1 VRKLNS
7 GKICFACISAYLFI
21 CTLFFSCA
29 QILNPG
35 GGAKD
40 TAVPQVVKYT
50 PDSAAKNFKGK
61 EINIA
66 FDEYI
71 QLKDLNSQLT
81 VSPPLEIQ
89 PEVKL
94 VKNKIIN
101 IEFKEPLKDNS
112 TYTINFGSSIADIT
126 EGNVKEN
133 FQYVFSTGNFIDSL
147 SLTGTVMYAQDLKP
161 EKDVLVMLYSDFSD
175 SVVFKRKPDYFGKT
189 KTDGSFQINN
199 IRNGKY
205 KVIALK
211 DEDENFLYTPVAEYF
226 AFADSLI
233 DLTKNKKV
241 NLYLFK
247 EEEQKL
253 FLRKWGTSYGSVSLI
268 FSKPIDKIETK
279 GFNNTDTKDFLK
291 EENLTRDTIIY
302 WFPKFT
308 DDSIQFY
315 VDVNGNRFDTI
326 NICGCTLKK
335 KKINAPE
342 KLEVSSNLVPGKL
355 FDYNPINLMLRFN
368 HPVKLMEKGKILYSE
383 DSVLIEKHRFFLG
396 GKENSR
402 KLMLGLI
409 LDTIPPDLV
418 QSNLFKENKN
428 YNILIPKG
436 TFTDI
441 FGLTNDSFKLEFKT
455 QEQKYYGTLKVKLTT
470 KTGEKKIVQLLDE
483 KGSVIKSEIIE
494 GNKDLFYDYLA
505 PKNFKIRVIYDAN
518 NNGKWDTGNFM
529 NKKQPEKVIYYTQP
543 ITVRS
548 NWDLEIE
555 WEIK

>member
-1 VRKLNS
+1 MRKLNS
-7 GKICFACISAYLFI
+7 GKICFVCISAHVFI
-21 CTLFFSCA
+21 STLFFSCA
-29 QILNPG
+29 QILNPSG
-35 GGAKD
+35 GPKD
-40 TAVPQVVKYT
+40 NSPPRVVKYM

-81 VSPPLEIQ
+81 VSPPLETQ
-89 PEVKL
+89 PEIKL
-94 VKNKIIN
+94 LKNKIIN

-112 TYTINFGSSIADIT
+112 TYTINFGGAITDIT

-147 SLTGTVMYAQDLKP
+147 SLTGSVMYAQDLKP
-161 EKDVLVMLYSDFSD
+161 EKNVLVMLYSDFSD

-199 IRNGKY
+199 IRSGKY
-205 KVIALK
+205 KVVALK
-211 DEDENFLYTPVAEYF
+211 DEDGNFLYTPIAEYF
-226 AFADSLI
+226 AFADSFI
-233 DLTKNKKV
+233 DLSKNKKV

-253 FLRKWGTSYGSVSLI
+253 FLRKMIPGYGSATLI
-268 FSKPIDKIETK
+268 FSKPIDKIEIKGFGKTDTK
-279 GFNNTDTKDFLK
+279 GFIKENNYVQDTV
-291 EENLTRDTIIY
+291 TY
-302 WFPKFT
+302 WFPNFT

-315 VDVNGNRFDTI
+315 LDVNRSRFDTV
-326 NICGCTLKK
+326 NISGGSLKK

-342 KLEVSSNLVPGKL
+342 KLEIKTNIVPGQA
-355 FDYNPINLMLRFN
+355 FDLNKYLYISLSHPI
-368 HPVKLMEKGKILYSE
+368 PAKSDPTIKIILLE
-383 DSVLIEKHRFFLG
+383 NKDSIGHDFLFLG
-396 GKENSR
+396 NDIRTFGINPDRLPSVKPIQGFKSDSSYQ
-402 KLMLGLI
+402 LLI
-409 LDTIPPDLV
+409 LP
-418 QSNLFKENKN
+418 
-428 YNILIPKG
+428 G
-436 TFTDI
+436 AFTDI
-441 FGLTNDSFKLEFKT
+441 FGLTNDTLKINFKT

-483 KGSVIKSEIIE
+483 KGNVVKSDIID
-494 GNKDLFYDYLA
+494 GNKNLFYDYLA
-505 PKNFKIRVIYDAN
+505 PKNFKISVIYDSN

-529 NKKQPEKVIYYTQP
+529 NNKQPEKVVYYTQP

-548 NWDLEIE
+548 NWDMEIE